1 MLGLVGGLAS
11 QVPQITLDTSN
22 ESFLHP
28 DDPTLMAYNEFR
40 RQFGRDDL
48 IIIAIEPENVFNQKF
63 LKKLTNFHDDLKAQ
77 VPNVED
83 ITSLVNARNT
93 RGEED
98 VLIVEDLLAD
108 WKLAVAGEPVF
119 KIEPLR

>member
-1 MLGLVGGLAS
+1 MSKIRKKIERWFESFSLFICRYRWWTLVVMLGLVGGLGS
-11 QVPQITLDTSN
+11 QLPQITFDTSN

-63 LKKLTNFHDDLKAQ
+63 LKKLTNCKI
-77 VPNVED
+77 VC
-83 ITSLVNARNT
+83 
-93 RGEED
+93 GE
-98 VLIVEDLLAD
+98 L
-108 WKLAVAGEPVF
+108 
-119 KIEPLR
+119 